1 LQARELTEWTA
12 FTHPVAT
19 GYSAYRDTIVAL
31 GMDVAGA
38 ALGAA
43 TLWLT
48 GREATAFD
56 R

>member
-19 GYSAYRDTIVAL
+19 GYSAYRDTIGNL

-38 ALGAA
+38 ALVRGHALA
-43 TLWLT
+43 D
-48 GREATAFD
+48 GPRSHGI
-56 R
+56 